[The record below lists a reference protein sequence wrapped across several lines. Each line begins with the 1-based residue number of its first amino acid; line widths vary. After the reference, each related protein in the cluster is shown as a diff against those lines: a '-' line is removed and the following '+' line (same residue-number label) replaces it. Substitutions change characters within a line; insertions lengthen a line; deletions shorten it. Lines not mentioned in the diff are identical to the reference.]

1 MILIRFPKVALM
13 AGMALLVIGLP
24 VLADEL
30 RGTVKSVDGENSR
43 MVVHDELAQRDVVVN
58 FNRLTTLKSGDR
70 SLSTLKDLR
79 PGAHVSIM
87 DSLTASKVTVEE
99 TSVVAAERRRP
110 GRSSPSSGTTSG
122 TTSSNPCCFSS
133 TSDSLSPFCGSTSS
147 SLTSCTRR

>member
-1 MILIRFPKVALM
+1 MIAIRFPKVALM

-30 RGTVKSVDGENSR
+30 RGTVKSVDANNSR

-70 SLSTLKDLR
+70 SQSTLKDVK
-79 PGAHVSIM
+79 PGAHVSII

-99 TSVVAAERRRP
+99 TSVVAAEKEKA
-110 GRSSPSSGTTSG
+110 RSILAKLA
-122 TTSSNPCCFSS
+122 C
-133 TSDSLSPFCGSTSS
+133 SPFLGPVIMGVTYSFIQ
-147 SLTSCTRR
+147 